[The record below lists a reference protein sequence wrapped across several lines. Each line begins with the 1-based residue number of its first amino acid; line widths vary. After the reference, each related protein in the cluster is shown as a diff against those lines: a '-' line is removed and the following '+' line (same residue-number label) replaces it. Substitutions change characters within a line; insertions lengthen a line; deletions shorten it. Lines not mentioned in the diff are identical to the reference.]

1 MSSSGERRR
10 DQKTKV
16 ANTAVPDA
24 ATDRDLVGVHHRG
37 EAVRHQHDR
46 RVALPYQSVA
56 RRLHRLLRVLAT
68 DCHGEVRAV
77 ACARALKPA
86 HGALNL
92 EADRLFRV
100 RADEI
105 KASEDRLKNL
115 LFKQQFDLLDLKEM
129 KPGEF
134 RGRRSENFKPWA
146 RKLKAY
152 CNGKR
157 DGFRRA
163 LEWAEAQKQEITD
176 LSGSGWEP
184 AAAADTKLHDFLLQ
198 LLVEDALLLVQPQ
211 AHVRPA

>member
-1 MSSSGERRR
+1 M
-10 DQKTKV
+10 
-16 ANTAVPDA
+16 A
-24 ATDRDLVGVHHRG
+24 ATP
-37 EAVRHQHDR
+37 EQQ
-46 RVALPYQSVA
+46 ALAALQTELA
-56 RRLHRLLRVLAT
+56 QTRAQVLAIT
-68 DCHGEVRAV
+68 KSHE
-77 ACARALKPA
+77 ALKTA
-86 HGALNL
+86 HDALNL

-184 AAAADTKLHDFLLQ
+184 AAPVACGG
-198 LLVEDALLLVQPQ
+198 V
-211 AHVRPA
+211 PASAYTL